1 MPFIYPAS
9 TLVGVLQFPRE
20 STAILSREYWNMTGK
35 YWQNPMNLSMEH
47 LPIYNMTLSVLCKNL
62 PITCKLIS
70 VIKKTKPHHTHPHEP
85 WHRPTRICH

>member
-47 LPIYNMTLSVLCKNL
+47 LAVYNMTLSVLCK
-62 PITCKLIS
+62 KLANNMQ
-70 VIKKTKPHHTHPHEP
+70 VNFCHKKDKAAP
-85 WHRPTRICH
+85 

>member
-47 LPIYNMTLSVLCKNL
+47 LPV
-62 PITCKLIS
+62 
-70 VIKKTKPHHTHPHEP
+70 
-85 WHRPTRICH
+85 